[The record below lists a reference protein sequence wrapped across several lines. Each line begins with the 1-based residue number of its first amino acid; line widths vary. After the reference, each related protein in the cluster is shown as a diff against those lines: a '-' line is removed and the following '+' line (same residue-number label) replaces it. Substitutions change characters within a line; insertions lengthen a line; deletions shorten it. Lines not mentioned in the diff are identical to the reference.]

1 LRVFYF
7 VIFILLRK
15 FAAREKMCFT
25 VQIVHPFM
33 YILNSY
39 TVSLFTLLSL
49 TFSVEALRFEVPKM
63 LEIEGV
69 EDV

>member
-1 LRVFYF
+1 
-7 VIFILLRK
+7 
-15 FAAREKMCFT
+15 
-25 VQIVHPFM
+25 M